1 MHVEKQKLFSLAAVV
16 VAAVLFGMV
25 VAGALNVTPHS
36 RADRPAEAPVQAPP
50 VTPWHSPDFATLA
63 ERVVPSVVSVY
74 NTEVQEPG
82 EQRRGMPRDPFHF
95 FFGDPDNESQPRVR
109 TSSGSGFFIAS
120 SGEIL
125 TNFHVVED
133 ADRIEI
139 ELDDDSRYR
148 VEVVGRDPETDLALL
163 RVSQPDRD
171 FPALP
176 LGRSDAVRVGEW
188 VMAVG
193 NPLNMD
199 HTVTVGVV
207 SAMGRVLGLSEDR
220 SFENFLQTDAA
231 INLGNSGGPLVN
243 LRGEVVG
250 INTAI
255 NVRGQNLGFA
265 VPVDTASR
273 ILTQLRES
281 GTVVRGYLGVLVR
294 DVDQRRQEAFALPT
308 RDGAFVEDVVSG
320 HAGDRAGLR
329 PGDVVV
335 SVDGVKLST
344 TRELIDEVSAR
355 RPGTTVRLEVLR
367 DGKRIT
373 LNAELEE
380 RERAGGRTDEAGP
393 EEVAEG
399 DASER
404 VGISVGAVTPRVRQ
418 AYGIPDGVEGV
429 LITRVAPVSPAGEEG
444 LRRGDVI
451 LQANGADVVEPD
463 EVLAAVSRVE
473 AGGYLRLYVLRPMSQ
488 QSFFAILKLEE

>member
-1 MHVEKQKLFSLAAVV
+1 MEKQKLFSLAAVV
-16 VAAVLFGMV
+16 AAAILFGMV
-25 VAGALNVTPHS
+25 VAGALNITLPS
-36 RADRPAEAPVQAPP
+36 GAERSLEAPLAPP
-50 VTPWHSPDFATLA
+50 SPEPLQAPDFAALA
-63 ERVVPSVVSVY
+63 ERVVPSVVSVF
-74 NTEVQEPG
+74 NTDVQEPG
-82 EQRRGMPRDPFHF
+82 ERRRGMPRDPFHF
-95 FFGDPDNESQPRVR
+95 FFGDPGDEAQPRVR

-120 SGEIL
+120 NGEIL

-133 ADRIEI
+133 ADRIEV

-163 RVSQPDRD
+163 RVEDPDRE

-176 LGRSDAVRVGEW
+176 LGRSDGVRVGEW

-220 SFENFLQTDAA
+220 SFENFIQTDAA

-265 VPVDTASR
+265 VPVNTASR

-281 GTVVRGYLGVLVR
+281 GTVVRGYLGVMVR
-294 DVDQRRQEAFALPT
+294 DVDQRRQEAFSLPT
-308 RDGAFVEDVVSG
+308 RDGAFVEDVVAG
-320 HAGDRAGLR
+320 RAGDRAGLK
-329 PGDVVV
+329 PGDVVL
-335 SVDGVKLST
+335 SVDGVKLTT

-355 RPGTTVRLEVLR
+355 RPGTTVRLEVVR
-367 DGKRIT
+367 DGKRMT
-373 LNAELEE
+373 LKAELEQ
-380 RERAGGRTDEAGP
+380 RDRAGEGGWDADR
-393 EEVAEG
+393 EEVAEE

-404 VGISVGAVTPRVRQ
+404 AGFSVGAITPRLRQ
-418 AYGIPDGVEGV
+418 AFGIPDGLEGV
-429 LITRVAPVSPAGEEG
+429 VITRVAPMFPAGEEG

-451 LQANGADVVEPD
+451 LQANGAGVTEPD
-463 EVLAAVSRVE
+463 ELLVAIRRVE
-473 AGGYLRLYVLRPMSQ
+473 AGGYLRLYVLRPMTE
-488 QSFFAILKLEE
+488 QSFFAILKLGR